1 METHTYRLTYAD
13 SPSALTKGPDVKAR
27 EIGKKKKTVTH
38 YLVEGHFN
46 NYKKSLRYTYI
57 CTLRIQSYY

>member
-1 METHTYRLTYAD
+1 METHIYRLTYAD

-27 EIGKKKKTVTH
+27 GIGKKKKTVTH

-46 NYKKSLRYTYI
+46 NYKKICIYTY
-57 CTLRIQSYY
+57 S

>member
-1 METHTYRLTYAD
+1 METHIYRLTYAD

-27 EIGKKKKTVTH
+27 GIGKKKKTVTH

-46 NYKKSLRYTYI
+46 NYKKI
-57 CTLRIQSYY
+57 CIYMYS